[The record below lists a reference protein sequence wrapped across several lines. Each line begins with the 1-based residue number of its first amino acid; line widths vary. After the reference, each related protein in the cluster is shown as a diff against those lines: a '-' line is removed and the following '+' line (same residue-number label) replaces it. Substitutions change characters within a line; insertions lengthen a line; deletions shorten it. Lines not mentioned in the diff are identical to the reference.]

1 MAQSGSEERKT
12 LTILAM
18 DVASYSKKM
27 GADEEGTLKELKACR
42 EIIEA
47 KVHEAKGRIFN
58 TAGDAFMVEFSN
70 TLSAVN
76 AAIAIQKQIF
86 EHNKTISDASK
97 RLYFR
102 MGINLGDVM
111 VDGDNLL
118 GDGVNVSARL
128 EGIAPP
134 GGICISEIVH
144 TTVKGKL
151 DCGIIDKGQQKL
163 KNIADSVKAYYLDI
177 KTGEV
182 DPKKFKI
189 PTEKNKT
196 TLFVGG
202 LIAASIAV
210 LLFIVNPFKDAS
222 LNLNNIVVLPINT
235 TSMEEDQKSLAAGLT
250 QDISTGLS
258 RSSKKLNIIKLNNI
272 SEDLEKIAQKSSARY
287 LISGDLRSSA
297 NNLRVS
303 INLID
308 AETMKTAWS
317 ENFDRKAD
325 ITNIF
330 QLQDDIVSSV
340 MDALVGNGEI
350 LSKEVVKAVT
360 VAGSQKMDSY
370 ACVNFVRNFYR
381 NITPDGF
388 FKSLDCLEKSV
399 KEDPTYKDAWQYYG
413 YVLGWS
419 YSIFKVNSKEILSTA
434 LNATE
439 EAIRLDANYAHAHAT
454 KAEIEFYFKNF
465 DGMLQAG
472 NKAIELAPNDAQVIG
487 HISYLFALSGWGCHS
502 SDELKTKYQIDA
514 QACYRIKKGHE
525 LGVISD
531 NLDPYKNVGYDNFGR
546 APLYQDSRDWKKLL
560 AVMEEQPQDFMWW
573 HHYMGT
579 ASHHLGKTENAR
591 KYFTRVKEL
600 LGGVNTIEALKKEA
614 EIWHE
619 MTVIEEM
626 MPVYLE
632 YGLD

>member
-1 MAQSGSEERKT
+1 MWQV
-12 LTILAM
+12 IL
-18 DVASYSKKM
+18 KKM

-47 KVHEAKGRIFN
+47 KVAEAKGRIFN

-111 VDGDNLL
+111 IDGDNLL
-118 GDGVNVSARL
+118 GDGVNVAARL

-151 DCGIIDKGQQKL
+151 DCGIIEKGQQKL
-163 KNIADSVKAYYLDI
+163 KNIADPVKAFYLDI

-182 DPKKFKI
+182 DPKKFKT

-196 TLFVGG
+196 TLFTGG
-202 LIAASIAV
+202 LIAASIAA

-235 TSMEEDQKSLAAGLT
+235 TSTDDDQKSLAAGLT

-258 RSSKKLNIIKLNNI
+258 RSSKKLNIIKLNNLT
-272 SEDLEKIAQKSSARY
+272 EDLEKIAKKSSARY

-325 ITNIF
+325 IANIF

-340 MDALVGNGEI
+340 IDAL
-350 LSKEVVKAVT
+350 LEV
-360 VAGSQKMDSY
+360 
-370 ACVNFVRNFYR
+370 
-381 NITPDGF
+381 
-388 FKSLDCLEKSV
+388 E
-399 KEDPTYKDAWQYYG
+399 
-413 YVLGWS
+413 
-419 YSIFKVNSKEILSTA
+419 
-434 LNATE
+434 
-439 EAIRLDANYAHAHAT
+439 
-454 KAEIEFYFKNF
+454 
-465 DGMLQAG
+465 
-472 NKAIELAPNDAQVIG
+472 
-487 HISYLFALSGWGCHS
+487 ISYLKKWLKLSVLLVH
-502 SDELKTKYQIDA
+502 
-514 QACYRIKKGHE
+514 KKWIPMH
-525 LGVISD
+525 V
-531 NLDPYKNVGYDNFGR
+531 
-546 APLYQDSRDWKKLL
+546 
-560 AVMEEQPQDFMWW
+560 
-573 HHYMGT
+573 
-579 ASHHLGKTENAR
+579 
-591 KYFTRVKEL
+591 
-600 LGGVNTIEALKKEA
+600 
-614 EIWHE
+614 
-619 MTVIEEM
+619 
-626 MPVYLE
+626 
-632 YGLD
+632 